1 VCDECDIGITEQQAA
16 QIMAEI
22 DRTADRRGIDVAKF
36 IERFQVVYVA
46 EGGESLANTLGED
59 QAWAAEL
66 MGRVGRAIVGAAGS
80 AVDIFN
86 EFDASNSGY
95 LDYSEFGEAVA
106 QIDSGPDGV
115 GTVSRAQLQELA
127 RLVDADGNGRINILE
142 FCEAFVARDSG
153 GGGTPRCAPGAPAAR
168 LLYCLL
174 LPRKLFRAS
183 HCVRTVCT
191 VPRPWRAFTVRL
203 SKTAPLGLIRLGG
216 RQRARRLRLLQH
228 APADL
233 ALGRAGHRRHDLQPP
248 LDAAPGLA
256 VLRR

>member
-1 VCDECDIGITEQQAA
+1 MCDECDIGITEQQAA

-153 GGGTPRCAPGAPAAR
+153 GGGTPRCVFGAAAAR
-168 LLYCLL
+168 VLMVGCLRSSL
-174 LPRKLFRAS
+174 KLFRAS
-183 HCVRTVCT
+183 HCV
-191 VPRPWRAFTVRL
+191 
-203 SKTAPLGLIRLGG
+203 
-216 RQRARRLRLLQH
+216 
-228 APADL
+228 
-233 ALGRAGHRRHDLQPP
+233 
-248 LDAAPGLA
+248 
-256 VLRR
+256 

>member
-1 VCDECDIGITEQQAA
+1 MCDECDIGITEQQAA

-86 EFDASNSGY
+86 EFDASGTGY
-95 LDYSEFGEAVA
+95 LDYSEFSEAVA

-153 GGGTPRCAPGAPAAR
+153 GGGTPRCVFGAAAAR
-168 LLYCLL
+168 VLMVGCLRPSL
-174 LPRKLFRAS
+174 KLCRAS
-183 HCVRTVCT
+183 HCV
-191 VPRPWRAFTVRL
+191 
-203 SKTAPLGLIRLGG
+203 
-216 RQRARRLRLLQH
+216 
-228 APADL
+228 
-233 ALGRAGHRRHDLQPP
+233 
-248 LDAAPGLA
+248 
-256 VLRR
+256 